1 MVVVGDEKEIMTI
14 YEFMSA
20 LTLKVKLID
29 ARGLSLYS
37 PVEKLPL
44 NFRFTYFIFI
54 KNVRLHR
61 HLC

>member
-20 LTLKVKLID
+20 LTLKVKLND